1 MKKILVLVMLLAFVL
16 AVPMTMA
23 AEKKAAT
30 TDKVKC
36 CIKGDCKD
44 MTKAECTKAK
54 GKVVTD
60 CKKCKK

>member
-1 MKKILVLVMLLAFVL
+1 MKKIMALVVLLAFAL

-23 AEKKAAT
+23 AEKKASTAA
-30 TDKVKC
+30 KVKC
-36 CIKGDCKD
+36 CIKGDCKE
-44 MTKAECTKAK
+44 MTKAECSKAK

>member
-23 AEKKAAT
+23 AEKKAT